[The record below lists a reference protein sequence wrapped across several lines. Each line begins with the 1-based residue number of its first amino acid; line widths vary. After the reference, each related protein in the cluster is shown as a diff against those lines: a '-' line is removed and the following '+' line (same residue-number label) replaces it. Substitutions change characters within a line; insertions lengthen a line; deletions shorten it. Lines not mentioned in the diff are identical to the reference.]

1 MNPDPRTKPDDRS
14 EQPVCIEAIDA
25 DMVANRIG
33 ALTEFVSRVGPV
45 VGERRDGTC
54 RADDDVS
61 PSVVIARD
69 DALIQAY
76 EAIGR
81 LSAGC

>member
-14 EQPVCIEAIDA
+14 GQPECTEVIDA
-25 DMVANRIG
+25 DVVANRIG